1 MKNFKTISILFS
13 ILFGLNANAQFSKGN
28 WLVEGNIGDIT
39 FSNNKSDY
47 STPTTSSS
55 TTSKGFSLDINPK
68 AGYFVS
74 NNLVT
79 GLSLNVNL
87 YNYKGDYNNAVG
99 LKVSDYDSSG
109 SQLTASPFLR
119 YYFSGTEKIRFYAQ
133 ADAGYSINLSDKYK
147 QTSYNTTTGVIT
159 STYAENAVKLK
170 SGFSANGLVGL
181 NYFMSKNVALNT
193 AIGYNYS
200 KSSKSSNSTTVTVSG
215 VSTTSPDFSY
225 TYTYG
230 GISWT
235 AGFTMILD

>member
-1 MKNFKTISILFS
+1 MKKIKTISILFS

-28 WLVEGNIGDIT
+28 WLVEGNIGDFT
-39 FSNNKSDY
+39 FSNYKSDY
-47 STPTTSSS
+47 STPTTSSLS
-55 TTSKGFSLDINPK
+55 TSKGFSLNINPK

-74 NNLVT
+74 NNFVT
-79 GLSLNVNL
+79 GLSLNVYL

-119 YYFSGTEKIRFYAQ
+119 YYFSGTEKIHFYAQ

-147 QTSYNTTTGVIT
+147 QTSYNATTGAIT
-159 STYAENAVKLK
+159 STYVENALKLE

-200 KSSKSSNSTTVTVSG
+200 KKSNSSNSTVTTSG
-215 VSTTSPDFSY
+215 VSTTSPDSSY
-225 TYTYG
+225 TYTSG